1 MELIQIVQNDIDA
14 FLKGNDELFF
24 NERDFQMHL
33 AIWLK
38 HFSPCLNDHAYDDVD
53 VEYYVPYETLD
64 NYIWKNE
71 LRLDIVVE
79 KNGEYLPVELKYKTK
94 SVSKELPRFDEKIGA
109 SKGGGSLQIMK
120 NQGAQNLGM
129 YNFWKD
135 VRRIELVR
143 NRFERVKG
151 GLAVFLTNDG
161 TYLKEP
167 KSTSSNYLFSMNEGV
182 HGKQKHWQKP
192 DSANAKTHPDFTLE
206 KEYEIKW
213 NSVKAED
220 VELNYCIVAV

>member
-14 FLKGNDELFF
+14 FLKNNDELFF

-38 HFSPCLNDHAYDDVD
+38 HSAHAYDDVD
-53 VEYYVPYETLD
+53 VEYYVPYKMLD
-64 NYIWKNE
+64 NYIWENE
-71 LRLDIVVE
+71 LHLDIVVK

-94 SVSKELPRFDEKIGA
+94 SVSKQLLRFDEEAKNPE
-109 SKGGGSLQIMK
+109 GGELLQVMK

-151 GLAVFLTNDG
+151 GLAVFVTNDG

-167 KSTSSNYLFSMNEGV
+167 KSSSNNYRFSMTEGV
-182 HGKQKHWQKP
+182 HGKQKHWQMP
-192 DSANAKTHPDFTLE
+192 DSACVKTHPDFTLE
-206 KEYEIKW
+206 KEYKIKW
-213 NSVKAED
+213 NSANAD
-220 VELNYCIVAV
+220 GVEFNYCIVTV